1 MIGELKYTLG
11 IMEKNIVKAIGEA
24 RAYHQKDEY
33 FSQRIKEIMDDHV
46 SKLDKCL
53 EGRLSTLEL
62 NDSEARALGFMLW
75 DGESDLRLIPLW
87 LVPYINEDTW
97 VLSVDNGEESEK
109 IMDAELDTRFGCIAY
124 GIHCY

>member
-1 MIGELKYTLG
+1 MIGELEYTLG
-11 IMEKNIVKAIGEA
+11 IMEKNILRAVGEA
-24 RAYHQKDEY
+24 RAYHQQDVY
-33 FSQRIKEIMDDHV
+33 FSQRVKEIMDNHV
-46 SKLDKCL
+46 SKLDKFL

-75 DGESDLRLIPLW
+75 DEESDLRLIPLW

-109 IMDAELDTRFGCIAY
+109 IMDVELDTRFGCIAY